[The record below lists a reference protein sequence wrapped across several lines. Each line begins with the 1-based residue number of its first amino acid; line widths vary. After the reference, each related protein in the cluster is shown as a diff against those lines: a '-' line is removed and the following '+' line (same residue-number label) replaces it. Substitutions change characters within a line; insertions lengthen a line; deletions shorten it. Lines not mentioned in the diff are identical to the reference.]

1 MRIALQ
7 RGLFLRAVNGVGSPS
22 NLEGN
27 RTMKYLILALTLLTL
42 AGCAQLREGNADAG
56 ATAASADDSPFPKRY
71 PNPSYHTP

>member
-1 MRIALQ
+1 
-7 RGLFLRAVNGVGSPS
+7 
-22 NLEGN
+22 
-27 RTMKYLILALTLLTL
+27 MKYLILALSLLTL